1 MTLRPAAAAAPGSL
15 GHHLLQQV
23 LDLTVDVADVGV
35 LAGHVAV
42 LVRETLGVDVVFV
55 YVLDDDDRQL
65 ALAGATPP
73 FEAAVGTIHLPVGE
87 GVSGW
92 VASRRTP
99 VMLVDKSS
107 DARWLRF
114 PQLRGDEFTSMA
126 SVPMVAATGEVVGVL
141 NLHTEQRRDWTA
153 ADLALV
159 KSTAALVAGTVQ
171 TARLL
176 RHLALRQQE
185 QRALSARVV
194 HAEEQERS
202 RLARDLHDGVAQRIA
217 ALSFHLSAAQEAL
230 ADDPAAASQQLRR
243 AQELLLLTAAE
254 TRSAVRALRPPL
266 LDDLGLEAS
275 LRALARDVPGV
286 EVHVDVDVDN
296 AALDPVQ
303 ETAFYRIAQEALHN
317 VVKHAHASAAWLRLA
332 HDGGR
337 VLLEV
342 SDDGRGID
350 SGEAGDTHGMTSM
363 RDRARLMGARLQVTG
378 RSGEGT
384 TVRVTLPR

>member
-1 MTLRPAAAAAPGSL
+1 MAEATSSF
-15 GHHLLQQV
+15 GHNLLQQV
-23 LDLTVDVADVGV
+23 VDLTVDVADVGV
-35 LAGHVAV
+35 LARQVAT
-42 LVRETLGVDVVFV
+42 LVRETLCVDVVFV
-55 YVLDDDDRQL
+55 FVLDDDERQL

-73 FEAAVGTIHLPVGE
+73 FESAVGTVHLPLGE

-99 VMLVDKSS
+99 VMLVDKSA
-107 DARWLRF
+107 DARWRRF

-126 SVPMVAATGEVVGVL
+126 SVPMVTATGEVVGVL
-141 NLHTEQRRDWTA
+141 NLHTEQRRDWSA
-153 ADLALV
+153 ADLTLL
-159 KSTAALVAGTVQ
+159 KSTAALVAGTVH

-230 ADDPAAASQQLRR
+230 VDDPTAASQQLRR

-275 LRALARDVPGV
+275 LRALARDMPGV
-286 EVHVDVDVDN
+286 EVHVDVDIDA

-303 ETAFYRIAQEALHN
+303 ETALYRIAQEALHN
-317 VVKHAHASAAWLRLA
+317 VVKHAHATAVRLRLA

-337 VLLEV
+337 LQLVV
-342 SDDGRGID
+342 SDDGRGIAAKET
-350 SGEAGDTHGMTSM
+350 GETHGMTSM
-363 RDRARLMGARLQVTG
+363 RDRARLLGARLEVTG
-378 RSGEGT
+378 RPGEGT
-384 TVRVTLPR
+384 TVRVTVPSPP

>member
-1 MTLRPAAAAAPGSL
+1 MAVATASF
-15 GHHLLQQV
+15 GHNLLQQV
-23 LDLTVDVADVGV
+23 VDLTVDVADVGV
-35 LAGHVAV
+35 LARQVAT
-42 LVRETLGVDVVFV
+42 LVRETLCVDVVFV
-55 YVLDDDDRQL
+55 FVLDDDDRQL

-73 FEAAVGTIHLPVGE
+73 FESAVGTVHLPLGE

-107 DARWLRF
+107 DARWRRF

-141 NLHTEQRRDWTA
+141 NLHTEQRRDWSA
-153 ADLALV
+153 ADLTLL
-159 KSTAALVAGTVQ
+159 KSTAALVAGTVH
-171 TARLL
+171 TSRLL

-230 ADDPAAASQQLRR
+230 VDDPAAASQQLRR

-286 EVHVDVDVDN
+286 DVHVDVDVD
-296 AALDPVQ
+296 AASLDPVQ

-317 VVKHAHASAAWLRLA
+317 VVKHADASAARLRLA

-342 SDDGRGID
+342 SDDGRGIKP
-350 SGEAGDTHGMTSM
+350 GEAGDTHGMTSM

-384 TVRVTLPR
+384 TVRVTLPP

>member
-1 MTLRPAAAAAPGSL
+1 MAVATASF
-15 GHHLLQQV
+15 GHDLLQQV
-23 LDLTVDVADVGV
+23 VDLTVDVADVSV
-35 LAGHVAV
+35 LAGQVAG
-42 LVRETLGVDVVFV
+42 LVRETLCVDVVFV
-55 YVLDDDDRQL
+55 FVLDDDDRQL

-73 FEAAVGTIHLPVGE
+73 FESAVGTVHLPLGE

-99 VMLVDKSS
+99 VMLVDKSA
-107 DARWLRF
+107 DARWRRF

-126 SVPMVAATGEVVGVL
+126 SVPMVTATGEVVGVL
-141 NLHTEQRRDWTA
+141 NLHTEQRRDWSA
-153 ADLALV
+153 ADLALL
-159 KSTAALVAGTVQ
+159 KSTAALVAGTVH

-230 ADDPAAASQQLRR
+230 VDDPTAASQQLRR

-275 LRALARDVPGV
+275 LRALARDMPGV
-286 EVHVDVDVDN
+286 EVHVDVDIDA

-303 ETAFYRIAQEALHN
+303 ETALYRIAQEALHN
-317 VVKHAHASAAWLRLA
+317 VVKHAHATAVRLRLA

-337 VLLEV
+337 LQLLV
-342 SDDGRGID
+342 SDDGRGIAAKET
-350 SGEAGDTHGMTSM
+350 GETHGMTSM
-363 RDRARLMGARLQVTG
+363 RDRARLLGARLEVTG
-378 RSGEGT
+378 RPGEGT
-384 TVRVTLPR
+384 TVRVTVPSPPLPP